1 VKFFWIALLAIGIT
15 ACSTTIGTP
24 IAKEKVNQIRIGLT
38 TEPDL
43 LLLFGN
49 PSTKTLDPGGNV
61 VLTWVYSSAS
71 TKAETFVPVAGAFI
85 GGYNTHVQQLTVLVN
100 RKGRVEKW
108 TMNNSPGEVKYGQTH

>member
-1 VKFFWIALLAIGIT
+1 MKFVWIALAAIAIAG
-15 ACSTTIGTP
+15 CSTTIGKP
-24 IAKEKVNQIRIGLT
+24 IAKEKVNQIKLGYT

-49 PSTKTLDPGGNV
+49 PSTKTLDPSGNV
-61 VLTWVYSSAS
+61 VMTWVYSSAS

-85 GGYNTHVQQLTVLVN
+85 GGYNTKVQQLTVLLN

-108 TMNNSPGEVKYGQTH
+108 TMNNSPGEVNYGRSH